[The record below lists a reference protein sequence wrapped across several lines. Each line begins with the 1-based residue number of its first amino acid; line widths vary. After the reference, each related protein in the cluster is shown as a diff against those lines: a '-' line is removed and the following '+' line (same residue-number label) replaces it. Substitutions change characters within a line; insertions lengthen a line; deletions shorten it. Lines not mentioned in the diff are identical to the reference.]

1 MARTKI
7 VLNRRGLS
15 SLLHSKGVRDDMGDR
30 AAKVATQAKSIAP
43 KVTGNYA
50 DHIDSWTEDHRSR
63 VVGQAGSNVEYAVF
77 VEAAHRVFGR
87 AIDAARG

>member
-7 VLNRRGLS
+7 VLNRRGMAS
-15 SLLHSKGVRDDMGDR
+15 ILHSKGVRDDMGDR
-30 AAKVATQAKSIAP
+30 ARRVAAQAKSIAP
-43 KVTGNYA
+43 KVTGTYA
-50 DHIDSWTEDHRSR
+50 DHIDSWTEEHRSR
-63 VVGQAGSNVEYAVF
+63 VVGQAGSNVEYATQ